1 MVEVPVQLICDEEA
15 LGVPERVR
23 PVGRVSVMVIG

>member
-1 MVEVPVQLICDEEA
+1 MVEAPLQLRFDEEA
-15 LGVPERVR
+15 LAAEERVR

>member
-1 MVEVPVQLICDEEA
+1 MVEAPLQLRFDEEA

-23 PVGRVSVMVIG
+23 PVGRVSVMVTG